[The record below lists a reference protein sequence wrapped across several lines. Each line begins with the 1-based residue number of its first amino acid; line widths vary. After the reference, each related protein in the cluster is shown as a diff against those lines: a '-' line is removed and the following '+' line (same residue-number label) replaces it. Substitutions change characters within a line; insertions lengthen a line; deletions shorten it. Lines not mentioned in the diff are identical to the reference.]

1 MELKFCN
8 TKIDNRKKSV
18 DSEIRV
24 FYHRIF
30 ILMIAVMDNYLEP
43 GEFVRKGLRICVI
56 TTSP

>member
-43 GEFVRKGLRICVI
+43 GEFVRNI
-56 TTSP
+56 